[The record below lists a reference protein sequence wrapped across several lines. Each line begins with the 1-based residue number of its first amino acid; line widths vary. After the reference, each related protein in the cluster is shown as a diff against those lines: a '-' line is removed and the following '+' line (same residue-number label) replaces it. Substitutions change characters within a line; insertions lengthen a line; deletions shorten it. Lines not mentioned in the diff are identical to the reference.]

1 MQANAVAMRE
11 CGGAPRVG
19 VRKMSAARG
28 ASPGP
33 LDVRFISSLPVMQQ
47 PAYKVWA
54 DKRPVQ
60 IVWAVRSTTPDHDV
74 VDDACD

>member
-1 MQANAVAMRE
+1 VAQYMVDTSALVKYYHPE
-11 CGGAPRVG
+11 IGSPRVIALADDPSNVLFISRIG
-19 VRKMSAARG
+19 
-28 ASPGP
+28 

-60 IVWAVRSTTPDHDV
+60 IVWAVR
-74 VDDACD
+74 

>member
-1 MQANAVAMRE
+1 MS
-11 CGGAPRVG
+11 CGGDWPTRNVPDALHRLL
-19 VRKMSAARG
+19 KAHAALAG
-28 ASPGP
+28 LSLLDGL

-60 IVWAVRSTTPDHDV
+60 IVWAVR
-74 VDDACD
+74 

>member
-1 MQANAVAMRE
+1 LASEQASDGVCSGPTQTARHDNPVDNGSWGYAALWVSDAAVVKRI
-11 CGGAPRVG
+11 
-19 VRKMSAARG
+19 
-28 ASPGP
+28 

-60 IVWAVRSTTPDHDV
+60 IVWAVR
-74 VDDACD
+74 